1 MPLGPPSAG
10 STVSILVMKPALSS
24 LSGRELAHDF
34 GIQALGCLTPR
45 LAQGD
50 GSSRVVLARRRRLL
64 GQFPGPSLAGVER
77 GQLGLEPAQQR
88 GQVVHRDP
96 VLAGERAQGEQPLL
110 GALEV
115 FRLEGAE
122 RDRLLDLGA
131 RRVGLG
137 QHALERLGD
146 GGEQMRGDRGLALD
160 PAQRRGEPRAAG
172 ALPGERIERL
182 AKLAGELLGMHHQL
196 PALGQTFLFAGLRIE
211 AAKLIQR
218 MAHIVGVGAGGGD
231 LGLMARPLGVSL
243 LPRGI
248 GDSDARRLAAQS
260 AKGVHQLAMA
270 RRVDQ
275 RPVVMLAV
283 DLDQSL
289 PDKAQELDTHAD
301 VVDEGP
307 APAIGPLHAAQDQPL
322 LGLDAVLGQQRKYGM
337 ALGQLENRRDL
348 ALGLALAHQ
357 RGIASAADG
366 EREGI
371 EQDRF
376 AGAGLPGE
384 RRQALAEFEIELV
397 DQDDV
402 ADRQGG

>member
-1 MPLGPPSAG
+1 
-10 STVSILVMKPALSS
+10 
-24 LSGRELAHDF
+24 
-34 GIQALGCLTPR
+34 
-45 LAQGD
+45 
-50 GSSRVVLARRRRLL
+50 
-64 GQFPGPSLAGVER
+64 
-77 GQLGLEPAQQR
+77 
-88 GQVVHRDP
+88 
-96 VLAGERAQGEQPLL
+96 
-110 GALEV
+110 
-115 FRLEGAE
+115 
-122 RDRLLDLGA
+122 
-131 RRVGLG
+131 
-137 QHALERLGD
+137 
-146 GGEQMRGDRGLALD
+146 
-160 PAQRRGEPRAAG
+160 
-172 ALPGERIERL
+172 
-182 AKLAGELLGMHHQL
+182 
-196 PALGQTFLFAGLRIE
+196 
-211 AAKLIQR
+211 

-248 GDSDARRLAAQS
+248 GNSDARRLAAQP

-275 RPVVMLAV
+275 RAVVMLAV

-289 PDKAQELDTHAD
+289 PDKAQQLDAHAD

-322 LGLDAVLGQQRKYGM
+322 LGLDAVLGQQRKHGM
-337 ALGQLENRRDL
+337 ALGQLENRRHL
-348 ALGLALAHQ
+348 ALGLALAHE

-366 EREGI
+366 KREGI